1 MSTLRFG
8 TLLANR
14 GKALIAGAHSYMSP
28 AVSSALR
35 QSVIDGA
42 LIGAAGG
49 ALWGG
54 ITSRDGFLEGAG
66 RGAVRGAMTG
76 AIGGAAWGLYNSP
89 IGSNFKD
96 QIRTMS
102 DEMKKNR
109 GSGNE
114 RAKTKRQL
122 EKEKRA
128 KFDKE
133 FEIEYEQ
140 TKREINEARER
151 MDKLREQPLSE
162 RLLSEHYRSSQNKIY

>member
-96 QIRTMS
+96 EIRTMS
-102 DEMKKNR
+102 DEMKKNH
-109 GSGNE
+109 SS
-114 RAKTKRQL
+114 AKTKRQL
-122 EKEKRA
+122 KKEKRA

>member
-28 AVSSALR
+28 AVSSALKR
-35 QSVIDGA
+35 SVIDGA

-54 ITSRDGFLEGAG
+54 ITSRDGFLGGAG

-89 IGSNFKD
+89 IGENFKD

-109 GSGNE
+109 GST
-114 RAKTKRQL
+114 KTKRQL

-128 KFDKE
+128 NFDKE
-133 FEIEYEQ
+133 FELRSKEIE
-140 TKREINEARER
+140 KEINEARER
-151 MDKLREQPLSE
+151 INKARESPLSE

>member
-14 GKALIAGAHSYMSP
+14 GKELIAGAHSYMSP
-28 AVSSALR
+28 VVSSALK

-54 ITSRDGFLEGAG
+54 LTSRDGFLEGAG

-76 AIGGAAWGLYNSP
+76 ALSGAAWGLYNSP

-96 QIRTMS
+96 QIRARS
-102 DEMKKNR
+102 NEIREERNRIREMHKKH
-109 GSGNE
+109 
-114 RAKTKRQL
+114 
-122 EKEKRA
+122 
-128 KFDKE
+128 
-133 FEIEYEQ
+133 EIEVAQSVAEA
-140 TKREINEARER
+140 RARADEARESIEKANNAR
-151 MDKLREQPLSE
+151 FNQTRT
-162 RLLSEHYRSSQNKIY
+162 Y

>member
-28 AVSSALR
+28 AVSSALK

-54 ITSRDGFLEGAG
+54 VTSRDGFLEGAG

-76 AIGGAAWGLYNSP
+76 AIAGVGWGIYNSP

-96 QIRTMS
+96 GIRARS
-102 DEMKKNR
+102 NEMREERNRRHEMNKKHEAEMAQMATDHALQSQRVRENI
-109 GSGNE
+109 
-114 RAKTKRQL
+114 
-122 EKEKRA
+122 
-128 KFDKE
+128 DKAH
-133 FEIEYEQ
+133 
-140 TKREINEARER
+140 K
-151 MDKLREQPLSE
+151 
-162 RLLSEHYRSSQNKIY
+162 KIYG

>member
-76 AIGGAAWGLYNSP
+76 ALSGAAWGLYNSP

-96 QIRTMS
+96 QIRARS
-102 DEMKKNR
+102 NEMREERNRSREMYKKNEAEVAQ
-109 GSGNE
+109 GVAE
-114 RAKTKRQL
+114 FRAKADEVR
-122 EKEKRA
+122 E
-128 KFDKE
+128 
-133 FEIEYEQ
+133 EIE
-140 TKREINEARER
+140 KAKNARFH
-151 MDKLREQPLSE
+151 QP
-162 RLLSEHYRSSQNKIY
+162 RTY